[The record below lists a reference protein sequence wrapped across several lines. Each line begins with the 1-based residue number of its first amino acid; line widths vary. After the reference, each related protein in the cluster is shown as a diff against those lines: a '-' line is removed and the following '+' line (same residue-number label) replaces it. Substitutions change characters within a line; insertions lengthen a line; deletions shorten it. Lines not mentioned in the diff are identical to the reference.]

1 MGPAEKLDFAKN
13 YNILLVLEEVRL
25 LRKSIL
31 TQGIHESL
39 KIILTI
45 WLPGCLSKSFFSIKT
60 LTFTMHQF
68 FFILLI
74 IQDLDPAAP
83 LGLGISGVK
92 VEILCLSVFKP
103 IVANIR
109 SLYAWN
115 DTFVTTTA

>member
-1 MGPAEKLDFAKN
+1 
-13 YNILLVLEEVRL
+13 
-25 LRKSIL
+25 
-31 TQGIHESL
+31 
-39 KIILTI
+39 
-45 WLPGCLSKSFFSIKT
+45 
-60 LTFTMHQF
+60 MHQF